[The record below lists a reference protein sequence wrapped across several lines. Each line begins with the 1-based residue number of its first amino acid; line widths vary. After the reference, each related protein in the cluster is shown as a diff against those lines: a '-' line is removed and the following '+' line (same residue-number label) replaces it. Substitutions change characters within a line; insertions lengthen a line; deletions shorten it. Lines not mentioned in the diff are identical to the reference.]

1 MNRLHILFYKIVDM
15 LMEETLRCYQNK
27 EEWLSIFLYKL
38 DTTQTELEE
47 LGIHISFEEE
57 KENLSSM
64 YPDANSKEEAEEIV
78 KEDIF
83 EGRRPAPDNCYD
95 SGCVIEEIVS
105 DTFNATKLCELY
117 TDSDLAALRYLK
129 SYCNPEQSIELEH
142 LIKLN
147 LKWIEGEMVEVCGD
161 EEDYHERKW
170 KLFKQ
175 FGVQDAH
182 GEMILAE
189 KKERLLQSTV

>member
-117 TDSDLAALRYLK
+117 TDSDLAALYYLAP
-129 SYCNPEQSIELEH
+129 YCSSEQAIALEK
-142 LIKLN
+142 LINLN
-147 LKWIEGEMVEVCGD
+147 LKWIEGEDINVCGN
-161 EEDYHERKW
+161 EADYHERKW
-170 KLFKQ
+170 KLFQQ
-175 FGVQDAH
+175 FRVRKDAG

-189 KKERLLQSTV
+189 EKEKKL

>member
-1 MNRLHILFYKIVDM
+1 MAKYIV
-15 LMEETLRCYQNK
+15 TY
-27 EEWLSIFLYKL
+27 
-38 DTTQTELEE
+38 TESYSRDYEVE
-47 LGIHISFEEE
+47 
-57 KENLSSM
+57 
-64 YPDANSKEEAEEIV
+64 ANSKEEAEEIV

-95 SGCVIEEIVS
+95 SGCIIEEIVS

-117 TDSDLAALRYLK
+117 TDSDLAALHYLK

-142 LIKLN
+142 VINLN
-147 LKWIEGEMVEVCGD
+147 LKWIEGEAVEVNGS

-175 FGVQDAH
+175 FGVLKDAG
-182 GEMILAE
+182 GEMILSEEKE
-189 KKERLLQSTV
+189 KKYFYN